1 MGGNSGRKVKSA
13 RATSRPA
20 KPVKRPGVRNRK
32 DREDYFTQPIDGIEV
47 VGVGPTG
54 KDLEDARA
62 RISAGED
69 RDKVIN
75 WLVGKVLKAEVRMWE
90 RRLQDLTERLKDL
103 TDET

>member
-32 DREDYFTQPIDGIEV
+32 DREDYFTQPIEQ
-47 VGVGPTG
+47 
-54 KDLEDARA
+54 
-62 RISAGED
+62 
-69 RDKVIN
+69 
-75 WLVGKVLKAEVRMWE
+75 
-90 RRLQDLTERLKDL
+90 RLQDLTERLKDL